1 MNELD
6 RVLKILGFAQRARKL
21 TLGMDATVQAIRKN
35 KVRAVILAEDLAENA
50 RQKIAA
56 AAKPANVPQ
65 YTFGS
70 KSAFAG
76 ALGRR
81 ETGII
86 GIIDDA
92 FAKSIFKIVNDGRPS
107 AA

>member
-1 MNELD
+1 MNEFD

-21 TLGMDATVQAIRKN
+21 TLGMEATLQAIRKN
-35 KVRAVILAEDLAENA
+35 KVRAVILAEDLSENA
-50 RQKIAA
+50 RHKIA
-56 AAKPANVPQ
+56 AAKPASVPQ
-65 YTFGS
+65 YVFGS

-76 ALGRR
+76 ALGRG

-86 GIIDDA
+86 GIMDDT
-92 FAKSIFKIVNDGRPS
+92 FARSIFEIVHDGRPS